1 MGWWLQQNKN
11 SSVNSLDV
19 TEGLYLVV
27 YKLSLKI
34 NSPMKKMYE
43 ILTSR
48 L

>member
-1 MGWWLQQNKN
+1 MGWWQQNQN

-19 TEGLYLVV
+19 AVGLYLVV

-34 NSPMKKMYE
+34 NSQMKKMYE